1 MFGIAEGLFLRHT
14 GMISIPKSWQP
25 MSDRDQIIRPKKL
38 SDEVED
44 RLLALIRADDL
55 KPGDALPSERALMAR
70 YGIGRPAIREAMQ
83 SLQHKGVID
92 IRHGGKP
99 RVATP
104 SLDGVIDQLGISM
117 RHILTHSH
125 SSLEHLK
132 EARVALEVEMVRI
145 AAERRSAGDL
155 NDLEQLLRAQAAA
168 KLDVP
173 LFTQIDGQFHRRISA
188 ISGNPIFE
196 TLTHGVFSWMSA
208 FHKEQ
213 VHKLGLE
220 PLTLTEHR
228 AILDGIARKDTN
240 AAARAMREHLERA
253 NALYHQDHAQ

>member
-1 MFGIAEGLFLRHT
+1 MT
-14 GMISIPKSWQP
+14 SIPDSQGRMTEP
-25 MSDRDQIIRPKKL
+25 NETIRPKKL

-44 RLLALIRADDL
+44 RLLALIREDHL

-99 RVATP
+99 RLATP
-104 SLDGVIDQLGISM
+104 SLDGLVDQLAISM
-117 RHILTHSH
+117 RHILTHSQ

-132 EARVALEVEMVRI
+132 EARTALEVEMVRI
-145 AAERRSAGDL
+145 AAARRSADDL

-168 KLDVP
+168 RHDVP

-196 TLTHGVFSWMSA
+196 TLTQGVFSWMSA

-220 PLTLTEHR
+220 PVTLAEHR
-228 AILDGIARKDTN
+228 AILDGIAKQDG
-240 AAARAMREHLERA
+240 AAAAHAMREHLERA